1 MSLFLLLDNANTG
14 FNTAT
19 KPHLEEGDDN
29 NYSGLQS

>member
-19 KPHLEEGDDN
+19 KPHLEEDDN
-29 NYSGLQS
+29 DYSGLKS

>member
-1 MSLFLLLDNANTG
+1 MSLFLLLDNANSA

-19 KPHLEEGDDN
+19 KPHLEEGDNN